1 MICLVISSSMFM
13 IFPGAAGEMAN
24 AAIGKGHWNIPV
36 ENFGWIFLAILI
48 VQGALSYLRT
58 VFFAQVSEKG
68 IADVRKALFAKIIGQ
83 NISFYENHR
92 IGELTSRLTA
102 DIEQLQ
108 SAFSITLA
116 ELIRQIVVLISGLVI
131 IGWMAPKLSL
141 IMLLTFPIVVV
152 ASVFFGRFIR
162 KLSKNRQDSLAD
174 TNIIV
179 EESLQSFHTVKAF
192 GNEHFEY
199 SRFQD
204 SIQKM
209 VQISLHYARMRGVF
223 FIFII
228 TVLFG
233 GLFFILWRGA
243 MLVQAGEMKAGD
255 LFSFIIYT
263 GIIGGAIAGLGNLYS
278 TLAGSIGA
286 TERIQDILDLDEE
299 IDPVQSNDNVAKR
312 MQGDISLQNVS
323 FRYPSR
329 PEITVLS
336 NISFHVKKG
345 QRIAL
350 VGQSGAGKSTL
361 IQLLLRFY
369 PVSQGQIEIDHKD
382 IYDYDLKAFRKNFAI
397 VPQEIIL
404 FGGTIRE
411 NILYGKP
418 DATEAEL
425 VSAAVKS
432 NSMEFIEAFPEG
444 LNTIV
449 GERGIKLSGGQKQRI
464 AIARAI
470 LKDPAILILDEAT
483 SALDAESERIV
494 QDALDKL
501 MHGRTSIIIAHR
513 LSTIRAAN
521 CIYVLKEGKI
531 VESGTHEELLNE
543 HSGVYKNLVQLQLE
557 HQE

>member
-1 MICLVISSSMFM
+1 
-13 IFPGAAGEMAN
+13 
-24 AAIGKGHWNIPV
+24 
-36 ENFGWIFLAILI
+36 
-48 VQGALSYLRT
+48 
-58 VFFAQVSEKG
+58 
-68 IADVRKALFAKIIGQ
+68 
-83 NISFYENHR
+83 
-92 IGELTSRLTA
+92 
-102 DIEQLQ
+102 
-108 SAFSITLA
+108 
-116 ELIRQIVVLISGLVI
+116 
-131 IGWMAPKLSL
+131 
-141 IMLLTFPIVVV
+141 
-152 ASVFFGRFIR
+152 
-162 KLSKNRQDSLAD
+162 
-174 TNIIV
+174 
-179 EESLQSFHTVKAF
+179 
-192 GNEHFEY
+192 
-199 SRFQD
+199 
-204 SIQKM
+204 
-209 VQISLHYARMRGVF
+209 
-223 FIFII
+223 
-228 TVLFG
+228 
-233 GLFFILWRGA
+233 
-243 MLVQAGEMKAGD
+243 MKAGD